1 MLASS
6 GTLRR
11 AGGSHDCLA
20 VPKSCV
26 FLTASQRDHLIRE
39 RQEHIGVLRNVEKSE
54 GMTLLEF
61 DDCYVCFYRD
71 LDIEKYIGK
80 NIGVLRINGEEKEV
94 WIREV

>member
-1 MLASS
+1 MI
-6 GTLRR
+6 
-11 AGGSHDCLA
+11 
-20 VPKSCV
+20 
-26 FLTASQRDHLIRE
+26 ASQSPNHVFSLQPHKEIISLRE

-80 NIGVLRINGEEKEV
+80 NIGVLRINSEEKEV